1 MQLED
6 MYDTYMYYI
15 GNKQLDVKSV
25 LCLCMFKPSS
35 VFLATRRLTVPTG
48 EH

>member
-25 LCLCMFKPSS
+25 LMFKPSS